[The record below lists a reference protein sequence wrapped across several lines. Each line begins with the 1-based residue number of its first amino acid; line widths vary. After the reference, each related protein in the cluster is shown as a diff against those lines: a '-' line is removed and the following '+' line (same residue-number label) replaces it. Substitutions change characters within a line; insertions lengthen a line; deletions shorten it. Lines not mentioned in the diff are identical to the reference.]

1 MTGPMSL
8 VLFSLVLSV
17 PYLIFLLLIKLR
29 FDQIERE
36 PRRKRPIYCLETAG
50 NIVKCSLCNN
60 AQFHPRRAK
69 LNTKTFTSFGLDYMN
84 KNADLFVC
92 TSCNKIIWIGART
105 KRVGLTLLES

>member
-50 NIVKCSLCNN
+50 NIVNCRLCNN
-60 AQFHPRRAK
+60 TQFHPRRAK

-92 TSCNKIIWIGART
+92 TSCKNMIWIGART
-105 KRVGLTLLES
+105 KRVALTLLES